1 MDFAAFDRILLVL
14 LTNDNDKSQQK
25 KRFCGMERPCIPCL
39 LGSTLVPALPT
50 VGRVGSAGHA
60 VVGVE
65 LRLDLADVSQQLVEH
80 SLSVGPVAG
89 VDATHPL
96 GRVAVHLHRA
106 VAMGTK
112 GSGLL
117 GLELF
122 LPLQSILF
130 NLCLS
135 FFLGLFQTPVLTF
148 AGFGHLLSRPLLGL

>member
-1 MDFAAFDRILLVL
+1 
-14 LTNDNDKSQQK
+14 
-25 KRFCGMERPCIPCL
+25 MERPCIPCL
-39 LGSTLVPALPT
+39 LGSTLVPALPA

-112 GSGLL
+112 GLKA
-117 GLELF
+117 
-122 LPLQSILF
+122 QT
-130 NLCLS
+130 S
-135 FFLGLFQTPVLTF
+135 FVTF
-148 AGFGHLLSRPLLGL
+148 FKKKL